1 MASVVIPI
9 TAIDPTAAANQYF
22 NERFPSDYPTMN
34 ENPNF
39 ENSGCG
45 IAVTADDTK
54 KTLTVPNPEDTS
66 QVLCTVEYSKDS
78 LKFVYSKPKM
88 VQNVVEVGVGSTDKL
103 NCISDTYYKLKLNVV
118 NMYGGSYI
126 DSNNSSKSWKSVC
139 YGNGKFVA
147 VAQNSN
153 YFAYS
158 TDGITWTEGTI
169 SSTSRQ
175 WSSVCYGNGKFVTVE
190 REYSRPD

>member
-54 KTLTVPNPEDTS
+54 KTLTVPNPENTS

-103 NCISDTYYKLKLNVV
+103 NCISDTYDKMKLNVV
-118 NMYGGSYI
+118 NMYGMFHNCYNLIEISNFNTGSVT
-126 DSNNSSKSWKSVC
+126 N
-139 YGNGKFVA
+139 
-147 VAQNSN
+147 
-153 YFAYS
+153 
-158 TDGITWTEGTI
+158 I
-169 SSTSRQ
+169 S
-175 WSSVCYGNGKFVTVE
+175 
-190 REYSRPD
+190 